1 MLQFLPKGLP
11 NADVIVGLDTPDDA
25 GVYRINDQTA
35 IVQTVDFF
43 TPIVDD
49 PYWFGAIA
57 AANSL
62 SDVYAMG
69 GRPITVLQLVGFPI
83 TKLPKQVLAEMLRG
97 AADKVAEAGAAILGG
112 HSIDDPEPKFG
123 LACTGIVHPDR
134 IGAKAGARPGDK
146 LILTKPIGIGVIT
159 TAIKR
164 GLVPQAEQEEA
175 IRIMAAL
182 NNLTDLLE
190 PFDLRGM
197 TDITG
202 FGLLGHASEVARASG
217 VGLRIHA
224 SQVPVIPSAWNYARQ
239 GTFPGG
245 SKANHRFVTENGYAL
260 FDETLDETTRLL
272 LCDAITSGG
281 LLLSVPAAK
290 ADALI
295 AALKSRPTPAA
306 AVIGEVVEEHPG
318 QVKVL
323 PA

>member
-11 NADVIVGLDTPDDA
+11 NANVIVGLDTPDDA
-25 GVYRINDQTA
+25 GVYRINDETA

-83 TKLPKQVLAEMLRG
+83 TKLPKQVLAEILRG
-97 AADKVAEAGAAILGG
+97 AAEKVAESGAAILGG

-123 LACTGIVHPDR
+123 LACTGVVHPDR

-146 LILTKPIGIGVIT
+146 IILTKPIGIGVIT

-164 GLVPQAEQEEA
+164 GLVPQAEQDEA
-175 IRIMAAL
+175 IRIMATL
-182 NNLTDLLE
+182 NNLVDLLE
-190 PFDLRGM
+190 PFDVRGM
-197 TDITG
+197 TDVTG
-202 FGLLGHASEVARASG
+202 FGLLGHATEVARESKA
-217 VGLRIHA
+217 GLRLYA
-224 SQVPVIPSAWNYARQ
+224 SQVPVIESAWGYARQ

-245 SKANHRFVTENGYAL
+245 SKANYRFVTENGYAI
-260 FDETLDETTRLL
+260 FDESLDETTRMMLS
-272 LCDAITSGG
+272 DAITSGG
-281 LLLSVPAAK
+281 LLICVDAAK

-295 AALKSRPTPAA
+295 AALKERGTPAA
-306 AVIGEVVEEHPG
+306 ALIGEVVEEHPG

-323 PA
+323 A